1 MKNYVINYSHR
12 NNPLDF
18 IDEAFDS
25 FFRPAFYDEKFD
37 AMKTDIAAIRT
48 GKASTALVEGLMVEY
63 YGTNTRLR
71 DIAGLSTPDARTVAI
86 QPWDQSAV
94 QAIEKAII
102 NSNIGISP
110 VSDGKIVR
118 LPIPPLSEDRRAAL
132 AKQVKARSEEARVAV
147 RNARRDA
154 NEAAKK
160 AQKASEITE
169 DELKNLLE
177 KIQKMTDSY
186 IANIDKLAEEKEKE
200 LMKV

>member
-1 MKNYVINYSHR
+1 MAIEEL
-12 NNPLDF
+12 LDNM
-18 IDEAFDS
+18 EESMMNA
-25 FFRPAFYDEKFD
+25 ED

-154 NEAAKK
+154 L
-160 AQKASEITE
+160 SLIH
-169 DELKNLLE
+169 
-177 KIQKMTDSY
+177 I
-186 IANIDKLAEEKEKE
+186 
-200 LMKV
+200 

>member
-1 MKNYVINYSHR
+1 MAIEEL
-12 NNPLDF
+12 LDNM
-18 IDEAFDS
+18 EESMMNA
-25 FFRPAFYDEKFD
+25 ED

-102 NSNIGISP
+102 SSNIGISP

>member
-1 MKNYVINYSHR
+1 MAIEEL
-12 NNPLDF
+12 LDNM
-18 IDEAFDS
+18 EESMMNA
-25 FFRPAFYDEKFD
+25 ED

-118 LPIPPLSEDRRAAL
+118 RPSPPLSEDRRAAL

-177 KIQKMTDSY
+177 KIQGVDIV
-186 IANIDKLAEEKEKE
+186 IAADGERLQSGHP
-200 LMKV
+200 

>member
-1 MKNYVINYSHR
+1 MAIEEL
-12 NNPLDF
+12 LDNM
-18 IDEAFDS
+18 EESMMNA
-25 FFRPAFYDEKFD
+25 ED

-102 NSNIGISP
+102 NSNLGISP

>member
-1 MKNYVINYSHR
+1 MAIEEL
-12 NNPLDF
+12 LDNM
-18 IDEAFDS
+18 EESMMNA
-25 FFRPAFYDEKFD
+25 ED

-186 IANIDKLAEEKEKE
+186 IANIDKLAEEKE
-200 LMKV
+200 

>member
-1 MKNYVINYSHR
+1 MAIEEL
-12 NNPLDF
+12 LDNM
-18 IDEAFDS
+18 EESMMNA
-25 FFRPAFYDEKFD
+25 ED

-132 AKQVKARSEEARVAV
+132 AKKVIKYIKQIIVIVTFKRKHTKHKSR
-147 RNARRDA
+147 
-154 NEAAKK
+154 
-160 AQKASEITE
+160 
-169 DELKNLLE
+169 LLF
-177 KIQKMTDSY
+177 
-186 IANIDKLAEEKEKE
+186 
-200 LMKV
+200 

>member
-1 MKNYVINYSHR
+1 MAIEEL
-12 NNPLDF
+12 LDNM
-18 IDEAFDS
+18 EESMMNA
-25 FFRPAFYDEKFD
+25 ED

-94 QAIEKAII
+94 QAIETAII

>member
-1 MKNYVINYSHR
+1 MAIEEL
-12 NNPLDF
+12 LDNM
-18 IDEAFDS
+18 EESMMNA
-25 FFRPAFYDEKFD
+25 ED

-186 IANIDKLAEEKEKE
+186 IANIDKLAEAKEKE
-200 LMKV
+200 LMKI

>member
-1 MKNYVINYSHR
+1 MAIEEL
-12 NNPLDF
+12 LDNM
-18 IDEAFDS
+18 EESMMNA
-25 FFRPAFYDEKFD
+25 ED

-48 GKASTALVEGLMVEY
+48 GKASTALVENLMVEY

-132 AKQVKARSEEARVAV
+132 ARQVKARSEEARVAV

>member
-1 MKNYVINYSHR
+1 MAIEDL
-12 NNPLDF
+12 LDNM
-18 IDEAFDS
+18 EEGMMNA
-25 FFRPAFYDEKFD
+25 ED

-48 GKASTALVEGLMVEY
+48 GKASTALVENLMVEY

-94 QAIEKAII
+94 PAIEKAII

-200 LMKV
+200 LMKI

>member
-1 MKNYVINYSHR
+1 MPRCEEDGHCRHPHR
-12 NNPLDF
+12 KSLHRSRGR
-18 IDEAFDS
+18 FDGRILRHQYAPS
-25 FFRPAFYDEKFD
+25 RHR
-37 AMKTDIAAIRT
+37 RT
-48 GKASTALVEGLMVEY
+48 LHA
-63 YGTNTRLR
+63 
-71 DIAGLSTPDARTVAI
+71 DARTVAI

-169 DELKNLLE
+169 DELK
-177 KIQKMTDSY
+177 KSP
-186 IANIDKLAEEKEKE
+186 
-200 LMKV
+200 

>member
-1 MKNYVINYSHR
+1 MAIEEL
-12 NNPLDF
+12 LDNM
-18 IDEAFDS
+18 EESMMNA
-25 FFRPAFYDEKFD
+25 ED

-94 QAIEKAII
+94 QTIEKAII